1 MIINKINFSYLKNK
15 EVIEDEEKIIFA
27 NNIQN
32 KIALI
37 KNDLSFYYEF
47 SGFKLIKCI
56 NTNKA
61 IKELLFKNN
70 VESFIKI
77 NDSYLKQ
84 KDILIISPFTKI
96 KDILNSKTNGNI
108 HNFLKEKN
116 LMNTNK
122 SIEDFILEK
131 LSQCDEEVKN
141 VIDYDLSKCDLINYI
156 DIKDEFVSSENIFDI
171 LNILK
176 TYDRKYLVIFNDID
190 YLKYERIVEF
200 LPFFNFLY
208 FVNSIDEDYKKLENY
223 EEFLIEYDYL

>member
-190 YLKYERIVEF
+190 YLKYERIVGF